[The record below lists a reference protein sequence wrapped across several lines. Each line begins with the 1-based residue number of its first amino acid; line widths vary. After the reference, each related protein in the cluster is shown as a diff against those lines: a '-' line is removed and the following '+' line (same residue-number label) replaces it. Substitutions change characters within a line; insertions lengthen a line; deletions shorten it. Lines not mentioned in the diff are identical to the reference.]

1 MVRLS
6 RDHLMQAALAG
17 QPLDA
22 VVIDC
27 HAHLGAYH
35 NFTVPDH
42 APMDLVREM
51 DRYGIQQA
59 WLSHFAAIGPD
70 SQWGNDRLVEACRA
84 HPGRLVGYVAVN
96 PNQPGQIRSELE
108 RCLDADCV
116 RGIKLHPAHHQYPVD
131 GPAYRTML
139 ALAHERRCFVL
150 SHSWGSSALLAELS
164 DQFCDAI
171 FVVAHTPWLVARGQQ
186 GWLSLA
192 VHRENVY
199 LDTATSWT
207 LHGLLEM
214 IVGEVGAGKVL
225 FGSDMPFFSVGVQIG
240 TIVFARISEQE
251 KRLILGL
258 NMRRLI
264 AESKHSLD
272 ASGA

>member
-1 MVRLS
+1 MVS
-6 RDHLMQAALAG
+6 GDHLMQAALAG

-27 HAHLGAYH
+27 HAHLGAFH

-70 SQWGNDRLVEACRA
+70 SQWGNDQLLEACRA
-84 HPGRLVGYVAVN
+84 HPGRLIGYVAIN
-96 PNQPGQIRSELE
+96 PNQPGRIRSELE
-108 RCLDADCV
+108 RCLDTDFV
-116 RGIKLHPAHHQYPVD
+116 RGIKFHPAHHEYPVD
-131 GPAYRTML
+131 GPAYRTAL
-139 ALAHERRCFVL
+139 ALAHERGCIVL
-150 SHSWGSSALLAELS
+150 SHSWGSPALLAELS
-164 DQFCDAI
+164 SEFSAAI
-171 FVVAHTPWLVARGQQ
+171 FVVAHTPWLVARGQP

-192 VHRENVY
+192 VQRENVY

-207 LHGLLEM
+207 LRGLLEM
-214 IVGEVGAGKVL
+214 IVDEVGAGKVL

-251 KRLILGL
+251 KHLILGL

-264 AESKHSLD
+264 AESRHSLD